1 MRRVVVTGIGA
12 ITPIGKNIT
21 ESWANLIASKSGIYT
36 IPDGSFKTDDL
47 ATKIAG
53 TVLVDSD
60 YDAFLSTYIS
70 SKEARKMDRFIQFSI
85 VAAAQA
91 VTDAGGL
98 SNIDPTRIGVMAGSG
113 IGGLACIEEN
123 VNTMAEKGARRV
135 SPFFIPGTL
144 INLAAGHISMMY
156 GFMGPNQAV
165 VTACATGGHAIGDAA
180 RVIRDNDADI
190 MVAGGGEAA
199 ICRIGIAGFNACRAL
214 STAFNDSPQKAS
226 RPWDKDRDGFVM
238 GEGAG
243 YLILEEFEHAKS
255 RGAKIYCE
263 LAGYGS
269 SGDAYHITSPSPE
282 GRGAILSIEMALR
295 RAGINRSEIGY
306 INAHGTST
314 PVGDM
319 IEITALRKVFA
330 DDVAGVSISSTKS
343 SIGHLLGAAGG
354 VEAIFSILALK
365 YGILPPTLNLDN
377 PEEGCNGLDL
387 VPHIAREKKLKAVM
401 SNSFGFG
408 GTNSSLIFKVINA

>member
-21 ESWANLIASKSGIYT
+21 ESWANLIASKSGIST

-282 GRGAILSIEMALR
+282 GRGAILSMEMALR